1 MRRVVLVSLVV
12 LVAVGAAAWYWQSQ
26 LIGLSARWYLSRVA
40 SNEGD
45 PASVAKRKQVVS
57 QMNRMLLMSPPTD
70 AVVPEM
76 FDVVTSLSSRAATG
90 EMSLN
95 WSAYVYT
102 TYQQD
107 MLRDRP
113 SGTPRRSPEQVEAEV
128 QRLVD
133 FYAIQKRPDVEG
145 VRVGDLLGTGDD
157 TISLDEIEEA
167 DRTGKDLDLRNRGA
181 GE

>member
-1 MRRVVLVSLVV
+1 MRRFLLVSVVVLAV
-12 LVAVGAAAWYWQSQ
+12 VGAAAWYWQSQ
-26 LIGLSARWYLSRVA
+26 LIGFGARWYLSRVA
-40 SNEGD
+40 SSEGD
-45 PASVAKRKQVVS
+45 AGSIEQRRRVVAQT
-57 QMNRMLLMSPPTD
+57 NRMLLMSPPPD
-70 AVVPEM
+70 AIVPEM
-76 FDVVTSLSSRAATG
+76 FDVVTALSSRAATG

-113 SGTPRRSPEQVEAEV
+113 AGEPRRTPEQVEAEV

-133 FYAIQKRPDVEG
+133 FYAIQKRPEVEG

-157 TISLDEIEEA
+157 TISLEEIEEA
-167 DRTGKDLDLRNRGA
+167 ERTGKQIDLRTRGA
-181 GE
+181 D